1 MFSFW
6 KSNENGEEKNG
17 KLKVWIIVI
26 GAVVGIALILL
37 GGSGARDA
45 PMEEQGTV
53 YTPSEDE
60 MVLYQGYLEERV
72 KALCES
78 VEGVGNVT
86 AIVTLSGGFES
97 VYATELIDGNEEYV
111 IIGNGSSATALFLS
125 RKAPEIA
132 GVGIVCHGGAS
143 ANARQELI
151 SLVSA
156 TFHIPT
162 NRIYVTQA

>member
-17 KLKVWIIVI
+17 RLKVWIIVI

-45 PMEEQGTV
+45 PEEEQGKV

-60 MVLYQGYLEERV
+60 MVLYQSYLEERV
-72 KALCES
+72 KVLCES
-78 VEGVGNVT
+78 VEGVGSVT

-111 IIGNGSSATALFLS
+111 IIGSGSSATALFLS

-132 GVGIVCHGGAS
+132 GIGIVCHGGVS
-143 ANARQELI
+143 ATARQELI

>member
-45 PMEEQGTV
+45 PEEEQGTV
-53 YTPSEDE
+53 CTPLEDE

>member
-6 KSNENGEEKNG
+6 KSNENREEKNS

-37 GGSGARDA
+37 GGSGARDT
-45 PMEEQGTV
+45 PEEEQGNV

-60 MVLYQGYLEERV
+60 MVLYQNYLEERV

-78 VEGVGNVT
+78 VEGVGSVT

-111 IIGNGSSATALFLS
+111 IIGSGSSATALFLS

-151 SLVSA
+151 SLISA

-162 NRIYVTQA
+162 NRIYVTQV